1 MHDEEDKGKAYYEP
15 VSHIKD
21 AVFDRFENKAL
32 KVAAGTAKAPFARIT
47 GNWQPIHQDE
57 AVERAQEYLAHPE
70 WRQVGM
76 DPTRRGH
83 FYDRESMQPI
93 HSAEEVIQIGPLVLA
108 KKPVYG
114 KQEDYSYADGG
125 KVK

>member
-1 MHDEEDKGKAYYEP
+1 M
-15 VSHIKD
+15 
-21 AVFDRFENKAL
+21 
-32 KVAAGTAKAPFARIT
+32 AAGVAKAPFARIT
-47 GNWQPIHQDE
+47 GNWKPIDQDV

-114 KQEDYSYADGG
+114 KQEEYSYAEGG